1 MGMFV
6 DYVPLEGVRRR
17 EKSMIGSFVA
27 RGRTWSVPMKKAD
40 PPKDQPTARFS
51 EIWLHFG
58 CNQRRWWQFCRLCRF
73 VSAVPSIV

>member
-1 MGMFV
+1 MIESFKTRG
-6 DYVPLEGVRRR
+6 DVRL
-17 EKSMIGSFVA
+17 A
-27 RGRTWSVPMKKAD
+27 AMKKAD

-73 VSAVPSIV
+73 LSTVPSII